1 MSGSGSIVYQTEKM
15 VKKIVCCR
23 LTINLF
29 DKVCPSLESIP
40 KSPIFRDR
48 SENFE
53 WITSIYPNK
62 FCPMNYFREKIELKN
77 GCAEFIKIQTN
88 EQNSLTRTNLIELEE
103 ILKEIQADES
113 IRAAVLTSDN
123 EKFFS
128 NGVDAENI
136 LNTPRVKLTE
146 EMGQIVLSFG
156 QMLRFDKPL
165 LAEVTGYAMGGGAVM
180 TLACDFRYML
190 EGKGRIAF
198 TEILVGLP
206 LPLTFIERLRE
217 TVDPR
222 CLNEMC
228 LLGKLY
234 KATEAKETN
243 LINEVA
249 STRIDLRKI
258 VIKKLEE
265 VMGIAPSAY
274 RRTKQ
279 AMNKAVLSRFEEN
292 LTFTKKSLEDP
303 IVVSNLLEA
312 MTALKEKRRPKLV

>member
-1 MSGSGSIVYQTEKM
+1 
-15 VKKIVCCR
+15 
-23 LTINLF
+23 
-29 DKVCPSLESIP
+29 
-40 KSPIFRDR
+40 
-48 SENFE
+48 
-53 WITSIYPNK
+53 
-62 FCPMNYFREKIELKN
+62 MNYLREKIELKN
-77 GCAEFIKIQTN
+77 GRAEFIKIQTN
-88 EQNSLTRTNLIELEE
+88 EQNSLTRSNLIELEK
-103 ILKEIQADES
+103 ILQEIQADDS

-136 LNTPRVKLTE
+136 LNTPKERLSE
-146 EMGQIVLSFG
+146 EMGQIVISFG
-156 QMLRFDKPL
+156 HLLRFDKPL
-165 LAEVTGYAMGGGAVM
+165 IAEVTGYAMGGGAVM

-234 KATEAKETN
+234 KAPEAKEIN
-243 LINEVA
+243 LINEIA
-249 STRIDLRKI
+249 TTRIDLRKI

-265 VMGIAPSAY
+265 VLSIAPSAY

-279 AMNKAVLSRFEEN
+279 AMNKAVISRFEEN
-292 LTFTKKSLEDP
+292 LEFTRKSLEDP

-312 MTALKEKRRPKLV
+312 MTALKEKRRPKLI

>member
-1 MSGSGSIVYQTEKM
+1 
-15 VKKIVCCR
+15 
-23 LTINLF
+23 
-29 DKVCPSLESIP
+29 
-40 KSPIFRDR
+40 
-48 SENFE
+48 
-53 WITSIYPNK
+53 
-62 FCPMNYFREKIELKN
+62 MNYFREKIELKN